1 MGIDEMQSCER
12 LESASAGVSGSKQST
27 VANIYGQG
35 RPATL
40 MFTMS

>member
-1 MGIDEMQSCER
+1 MKSYER
-12 LESASAGVSGSKQST
+12 LESASAGVSGRKQST

-35 RPATL
+35 QPATL